1 MNIASRLGASTW
13 SIEGLLLQGG
23 NSVERQIE
31 LIASTGAEIID
42 LPEYH
47 LGFDPHPNLHRLHTI
62 RDTIK
67 ANGLELS
74 GIFFHTDLVAA
85 TDFYSAEKVIA
96 DLQEY
101 LAVAGFLGAAAI
113 EISNGNLIPSL
124 SEQEARDRLLPI
136 YEAIIPTAEY
146 YGVVVAINAA
156 RPLTVSA
163 FKSPESALGI
173 VKEFDSPF
181 LRVTPD
187 FECWRITRE
196 GMPTKYVEAPNA
208 VRGLATPLEVFADC
222 LPYARR
228 IEAKLYEFDEDGN
241 EPNFP
246 VDELMAMVE
255 DNGAAFDISIE
266 YEGWVPEIHPERDA
280 YEETVKAVQLL
291 QRYGL
296 GRNRGGS
303 K

>member
-1 MNIASRLGASTW
+1 MNPASRLGVSTW

-31 LIASTGAEIID
+31 LVASTGAETID

-62 RDTIK
+62 RDTIR

-85 TDFYSAEKVIA
+85 TDFYSAEKVVA

-101 LAVAGFLGAAAI
+101 LAVAGFLGAVAI
-113 EISNGNLIPSL
+113 EISNGNLTPSL
-124 SEQEARDRLLPI
+124 SEQEARDMVLPI

-146 YGVVVAINAA
+146 YDVVVAINAA
-156 RPLTVSA
+156 RPSAVSV

-196 GMPTKYVEAPNA
+196 GMPMTYVEAPDA
-208 VRGLATPLEVFADC
+208 VRGVATPLEVFADC

-228 IEAKLYEFDEDGN
+228 IEAKLFELDENGN

-246 VDELMAMVE
+246 LDELMAMVE
-255 DNGAAFDISIE
+255 DNGGVFDVAIE
-266 YEGWVPEIHPERDA
+266 YEGWTPGVLPERDA

-296 GRNRGGS
+296 GRNKGAT

>member
-1 MNIASRLGASTW
+1 MNPASRLGVSTW
-13 SIEGLLLQGG
+13 SIEGLVLQGG

-31 LIASTGAEIID
+31 LVASTGVETID

-101 LAVAGFLGAAAI
+101 VAVAGFLGAVAI
-113 EISNGNLIPSL
+113 EISNGNLTPSL
-124 SEQEARDRLLPI
+124 SEQEARDMVLPI

-146 YGVVVAINAA
+146 FDVVVSINAA
-156 RPLTVSA
+156 RPSTVSV

-187 FECWRITRE
+187 FECWRIPRE
-196 GMPTKYVEAPNA
+196 GMPMKYVEAPNA
-208 VRGLATPLEVFADC
+208 VRGVATPLDVFADC

-228 IEAKLYEFDEDGN
+228 IEAKLFEFDEDGN

-246 VDELMAMVE
+246 VDQLMAMVE
-255 DNGAAFDISIE
+255 DNGGAFDVAIE
-266 YEGWVPEIHPERDA
+266 YEGWTPGVFPERDA
-280 YEETVKAVQLL
+280 YEEMVKAVQLL

-296 GRNRGGS
+296 GRNARGN